1 MAERDFAEIARLS
14 EKYSKDPKSRMFVQ
28 LADAY
33 RKNGMMDEALDIL
46 NKGLQ
51 YHPDYALGYLIL
63 GKCYFDQRKYEQA
76 KDAYE
81 TTLKHDPQNIVALRM
96 IAQICESLRDE
107 PGQMS
112 AYKEILTLD
121 PFDASAKEKLI
132 HLETIRTKEPL
143 YTISIAQEYEKQGDL
158 IKALDTYEH
167 LSFND
172 PSDLLLKEKVKF
184 IKSKL
189 STDARQAEEH
199 KIEELQ
205 VETFF
210 RPDEIDLTPPEV
222 TEPPLGPT
230 ETIQAS
236 ELLEPAPSTPS
247 VDDDFGVIE
256 LKEISEVI
264 ATPESDTSDIK
275 TISTDDDQSLDIMQ
289 PVETQAMEG
298 TIQNIDIITP
308 TEEIIPETQITEET
322 QPEETIVSGD
332 LLEPVIESEDTQ
344 PIELNESTT
353 SQNEVPEPAEELS
366 ILKPVDTD
374 QPIETPITDQPPVAE
389 DITPT
394 VSEQVPETPSEEPP
408 SEMTKEELPPEPA
421 GSDKPAES
429 QEKDESASRP
439 KEEDFRSFQDWLSG
453 LLK

>member
-63 GKCYFDQRKYEQA
+63 GKCYFYQRKYEQA

-210 RPDEIDLTPPEV
+210 RPDEL
-222 TEPPLGPT
+222 
-230 ETIQAS
+230 A
-236 ELLEPAPSTPS
+236 
-247 VDDDFGVIE
+247 
-256 LKEISEVI
+256 
-264 ATPESDTSDIK
+264 
-275 TISTDDDQSLDIMQ
+275 
-289 PVETQAMEG
+289 
-298 TIQNIDIITP
+298 
-308 TEEIIPETQITEET
+308 
-322 QPEETIVSGD
+322 
-332 LLEPVIESEDTQ
+332 
-344 PIELNESTT
+344 
-353 SQNEVPEPAEELS
+353 
-366 ILKPVDTD
+366 
-374 QPIETPITDQPPVAE
+374 
-389 DITPT
+389 
-394 VSEQVPETPSEEPP
+394 
-408 SEMTKEELPPEPA
+408 
-421 GSDKPAES
+421 
-429 QEKDESASRP
+429 
-439 KEEDFRSFQDWLSG
+439 
-453 LLK
+453 